1 MSQLA
6 NKGTLVPKQK
16 SAKLAQEMK
25 YSTKNWLRQIIW
37 VRLQLWV
44 ALSCVGLAVLGP
56 VVESQGGWVSCRP
69 YLIVVAGVGGRKER
83 RHGCCGRGEVVG
95 WVGRWGRIGRT
106 WSVPLWRSGV
116 LGWLWLVSGQSGPGW
131 VMGLPWLLWLWQSS
145 GQVWPRLRGQPEW
158 RLGGWLLWQGQRLAM
173 IGFLGLV
180 VDQWLWGGP
189 VVAGDERANSL
200 EISLGCVVCGR
211 SEPWVE
217 VEQQDDGSYRAELCG
232 HFRLQVASDD
242 PFRMRLLILFLRLL
256 EVAGPERVIG
266 RTRDDR
272 APFVRQMQVA
282 EWFGLP
288 QPNVS
293 RWERYWLA
301 GNWPD
306 LLSEKTVEVLTTEV
320 RSRIVQAFATFPW
333 WGLKQVHQYL
343 QEQGPALT
351 YRQVRQ
357 VAEESGWG
365 LLKQELQSRYH
376 LSATSFRPRDEWLV
390 GQLLRQVET
399 LLARLEASSGLT
411 PQELITLT
419 DVQTLAAESGLTAH
433 PPLKALPWLLRVE
446 QVLFGQ
452 WQTVTDEQI
461 RCIYCG
467 STHVVRKSRQPRRKK
482 YYDAQGQVQIVAV
495 YRYYCRN
502 QACAKGSFTHLP
514 PGLVPYSAYR
524 TETKLLALQ
533 MYTWGYSTYRRTG
546 QALGLKSMTIYRWVS
561 AWGGDL
567 LPVAALFGLVKS
579 SGVVG
584 VDEKYVLVPKNN
596 KPADKMRR
604 WMYVYLAVD
613 VYTYDLLHI
622 AIYAHNDKDNAL
634 AFLLALRAKG
644 YQPRVIVTDLRRD
657 YGPDIAQV
665 FPQAVHHECIFHA
678 LQYVSTLCR
687 QIYGRGYAHT
697 QPEVETLRQTIVQ
710 IFRAKTKRTAQ
721 KRYEHVLALRHK
733 YVQQQTE
740 AAAIFDFLERHW
752 PKLVN
757 AIESDLIPKTNN
769 TTELVIR
776 RFDQHYQSF
785 CGFNSIETAQCYLA
799 VFEKVYRF
807 TPFSD
812 DAQPAIRGKC
822 PLELAGYDISQ
833 LPMTTLTHGL
843 SFIWPLEVPQ
853 NDVPN

>member
-1 MSQLA
+1 
-6 NKGTLVPKQK
+6 
-16 SAKLAQEMK
+16 MK
-25 YSTKNWLRQIIW
+25 YSTKNWLRHILL
-37 VRLQLWV
+37 VRLHLWIG
-44 ALSCVGLAVLGP
+44 LSCLGLALLGP
-56 VVESQGGWVSCRP
+56 VAESQGGWVSCPPR
-69 YLIVVAGVGGRKER
+69 LVVIAGVSGGKER
-83 RHGCCGRGEVVG
+83 RHGCGRGEAAG
-95 WVGRWGRIGRT
+95 WVHRWGWVWRT
-106 WSVPLWRSGV
+106 WPVPLLRSGT

-131 VMGLPWLLWLWQSS
+131 VVGLPWLLWLWQSS
-145 GQVWPRLRGQPEW
+145 GRVWPSLRGQPEW
-158 RLGGWLLWQGQRLAM
+158 RLGGWLLWQGQRLVL
-173 IGFLGLV
+173 IGSLGLAV
-180 VDQWLWGGP
+180 EQWLRGGH
-189 VVAGDERANSL
+189 VIEGDGGASPL

-211 SEPWVE
+211 SEPWVQ
-217 VEQQDDGSYRAELCG
+217 VEQQSEGSYRAELCG
-232 HFRLQVASDD
+232 HFWLQVAGDD

-256 EVAGPERVIG
+256 QVAGPERVIG

-282 EWFGLP
+282 EWFGVP

-293 RWERYWLA
+293 RWEQYWLA

-306 LLSEKTVEVLTTEV
+306 LLSEKTVELLTAEV
-320 RSRIVQAFATFPW
+320 RSRIVQVFAAFPW
-333 WGLKQVHQYL
+333 WGLKQVHHYL
-343 QEQGPALT
+343 QAQGPALT

-357 VAEESGWG
+357 VAEESGFSQ
-365 LLKQELQSRYH
+365 LRQELQTRYH
-376 LSATSFRPRDEWLV
+376 LSADSFRPRDDWLV
-390 GQLLRQVET
+390 GQLLSLVET
-399 LLARLEASSGLT
+399 LLAHLEAGHGLT
-411 PQELITLT
+411 PQEQITLT
-419 DVQTLAAESGLTAH
+419 EVHTLAAENGLAAH
-433 PPLKALPWLLRVE
+433 PALKALPWLLRVE
-446 QVLFGQ
+446 QLLFGQ
-452 WQTVTDEQI
+452 WQTVADDQV

-467 STHVVRKSRQPRRKK
+467 STQVGRKSGKPRPKK

-502 QACAKGSFTHLP
+502 QACDKGSFTNLP

-524 TETKLLALQ
+524 TQTKLLALQ

-561 AWGGDL
+561 AWGDDL
-567 LPVAALFGLVKS
+567 LPVAALFGVIKS

-584 VDEKYVLVPKNN
+584 VDEKYVLVPKND

-644 YQPRVIVTDLRRD
+644 YQPRVVVTDLRRD

-678 LQYVSTLCR
+678 LQHVGALCR
-687 QIYGRGYAHT
+687 KIYDRGYAHT
-697 QPEVETLRQTIVQ
+697 QPEVETLRQAIVQ

-721 KRYEHVLALRHK
+721 KRYEKVLALRQK
-733 YVQQQTE
+733 YVQQQPE

-757 AIESDLIPKTNN
+757 AIESQFIPKTNN
-769 TTELVIR
+769 AAELVIR

-785 CGFNSIETAQCYLA
+785 CGFNSIDTAQCFLA

-833 LPMTTLTHGL
+833 LPMAAHGHGL
-843 SFIWPLEVPQ
+843 SFDWPLEVAQ

>member
-1 MSQLA
+1 
-6 NKGTLVPKQK
+6 
-16 SAKLAQEMK
+16 
-25 YSTKNWLRQIIW
+25 
-37 VRLQLWV
+37 
-44 ALSCVGLAVLGP
+44 
-56 VVESQGGWVSCRP
+56 
-69 YLIVVAGVGGRKER
+69 
-83 RHGCCGRGEVVG
+83 
-95 WVGRWGRIGRT
+95 
-106 WSVPLWRSGV
+106 
-116 LGWLWLVSGQSGPGW
+116 
-131 VMGLPWLLWLWQSS
+131 
-145 GQVWPRLRGQPEW
+145 
-158 RLGGWLLWQGQRLAM
+158 LWQGQRLAL
-173 IGFLGLV
+173 IGFLGLAV
-180 VDQWLWGGP
+180 EQWLRAG
-189 VVAGDERANSL
+189 GDEGRANSL

-211 SEPWVE
+211 SEPWVR
-217 VEQQDDGSYRAELCG
+217 VEQHNDGSYRAELCG
-232 HFRLQVASDD
+232 HFRLQVAGDD
-242 PFRMRLLILFLRLL
+242 PFRMRLMILFLRLL
-256 EVAGPERVIG
+256 EVEEPERVIG

-282 EWFGLP
+282 EWFGVP

-306 LLSEKTVEVLTTEV
+306 LLSEKTVELLTAEV
-320 RSRIVQAFATFPW
+320 RSRIVQVLAAFPW
-333 WGLKQVHQYL
+333 WGLKQVHHYL
-343 QEQGPALT
+343 QEQGQAIS

-357 VAEESGWG
+357 VAEQSGFSQ
-365 LLKQELQSRYH
+365 LRQELQSRYH
-376 LSATSFRPRDEWLV
+376 LSADSFQPRDGWLV
-390 GQLLRQVET
+390 GQLLSQVET
-399 LLARLEASSGLT
+399 LLARLEAGQGLT
-411 PQELITLT
+411 PQEYLDLT
-419 DVQTLAAESGLTAH
+419 DLHTLAQESGATTH

-452 WQTVTDEQI
+452 WQTVTDEQV

-467 STHVVRKSRQPRRKK
+467 STHVVRKSRKPRRKK

-502 QACAKGSFTHLP
+502 QACDKGSFTHLP

-561 AWGGDL
+561 AWGDDL
-567 LPVAALFGLVKS
+567 LPLAALFGVLKS

-584 VDEKYVLVPKNN
+584 VDEKYVLVPKND

-634 AFLLALRAKG
+634 AFLFALRAKG

-678 LQYVSTLCR
+678 LQHVGTMCR
-687 QIYGRGYAHT
+687 KIYGRGYAQTH
-697 QPEVETLRQTIVQ
+697 PEVETLRQAIVQ
-710 IFRAKTKRTAQ
+710 IFQAKTKRTAQ
-721 KRYEHVLALRHK
+721 KRYEKVLALRQK
-733 YVQQQTE
+733 YGQQQVE

-757 AIESDLIPKTNN
+757 AIESQLIPKTNN
-769 TTELVIR
+769 ATELVIR

-785 CGFNSIETAQCYLA
+785 CGFNSIQTAQCFLA

-822 PLELAGYDISQ
+822 PLQLAGYDISQ
-833 LPMTTLTHGL
+833 LPMADLAHGL
-843 SFIWPLEVPQ
+843 SFDWPLKVAHI
-853 NDVPN
+853 DVPK

>member
-1 MSQLA
+1 
-6 NKGTLVPKQK
+6 
-16 SAKLAQEMK
+16 MK
-25 YSTKNWLRQIIW
+25 YSTKNWLKQIIL
-37 VRLQLWV
+37 VRLHLWIG
-44 ALSCVGLAVLGP
+44 LSCLGLAMLGP
-56 VVESQGGWVSCRP
+56 VVESQGGWVSCP
-69 YLIVVAGVGGRKER
+69 PCLVVVAGVSGCQER
-83 RHGCCGRGEVVG
+83 RHGCGRSETVG
-95 WVGRWGRIGRT
+95 WVRRWACIGRT
-106 WSVPLWRSGV
+106 WPVSFLRSVT
-116 LGWLWLVSGQSGPGW
+116 LGWLWLLSGQSGPGW
-131 VMGLPWLLWLWQSS
+131 VVGLPWLLWLWQSS
-145 GQVWPRLRGQPEW
+145 GQVWPRLQGQPEW
-158 RLGGWLLWQGQRLAM
+158 RLGGWLLWQGQRLVL
-173 IGFLGLV
+173 IDLLGLV
-180 VDQWLWGGP
+180 VDQWLREGLVIKADRGASP
-189 VVAGDERANSL
+189 L
-200 EISLGCVVCGR
+200 EISLGCVICGR
-211 SEPWVE
+211 SEPWVK
-217 VEQQDDGSYRAELCG
+217 VERPGDGPYQVELCG
-232 HFRLQVASDD
+232 HFRLQVAGDE

-256 EVAGPERVIG
+256 QVAGPERVIG

-272 APFVRQMQVA
+272 APFVRQVQVA
-282 EWFGLP
+282 EWFGVR

-320 RSRIVQAFATFPW
+320 RARIIQVFAAFPW
-333 WGLKQVHQYL
+333 WGLQQAHQYL
-343 QEQGPALT
+343 QAQGQAIT

-357 VAEESGWG
+357 VAEESGFSQ
-365 LLKQELQSRYH
+365 LRQALQSRYH
-376 LSATSFRPRDEWLV
+376 LSADSFRPRDDWLV

-399 LLARLEASSGLT
+399 LLARLEAGQGLT
-411 PQELITLT
+411 SQEHISLT
-419 DVQTLAAESGLTAH
+419 EVHTLAAESGLTAQ

-452 WQTVTDEQI
+452 WQTVTDDQI

-467 STHVVRKSRQPRRKK
+467 STHVVRKSRKPRRKK
-482 YYDAQGQVQIVAV
+482 YYDAQAQVQIVAV

-502 QACAKGSFTHLP
+502 RACDKGTFTHLP
-514 PGLVPYSAYR
+514 SGLVPYSAYR

-561 AWGGDL
+561 AWGDDL
-567 LPVAALFGLVKS
+567 LPVAALFGVVKS

-584 VDEKYVLVPKNN
+584 VDEKYVLVPKND

-678 LQYVSTLCR
+678 LQHVGRMCR
-687 QIYGRGYAHT
+687 QIYGRGYAQT
-697 QPEVETLRQTIVQ
+697 QPEVETLRQAIVQ

-721 KRYEHVLALRHK
+721 KRYEQVLALRQK
-733 YVQQQTE
+733 YVQQQPE

-757 AIESDLIPKTNN
+757 AIESQLIPKTNN
-769 TTELVIR
+769 ATELVIR

-785 CGFNSIETAQCYLA
+785 CGFNSSQTAQGFLA

-812 DAQPAIRGKC
+812 DAQPAIRAKC

-833 LPMTTLTHGL
+833 LPMAALGKGL
-843 SFIWPLEVPQ
+843 SFDWPLEVAH

>member
-1 MSQLA
+1 
-6 NKGTLVPKQK
+6 
-16 SAKLAQEMK
+16 MK
-25 YSTKNWLRQIIW
+25 YSTKKWLRHILL
-37 VRLQLWV
+37 VRLQLWIG
-44 ALSCVGLAVLGP
+44 LSCLGLALLGP
-56 VVESQGGWVSCRP
+56 VVESQGGWVSCP
-69 YLIVVAGVGGRKER
+69 PSLVVVAGVSGGKAR
-83 RHGCCGRGEVVG
+83 RHGCSRGEA
-95 WVGRWGRIGRT
+95 VGRVRRWECIRRT
-106 WSVPLWRSGV
+106 WSVPLLRSV
-116 LGWLWLVSGQSGPGW
+116 TLGWLWLLSGQSGPGW
-131 VMGLPWLLWLWQSS
+131 VVGLPGLLWLWQSS
-145 GQVWPRLRGQPEW
+145 GQIWPRLRGQPEW

-173 IGFLGLV
+173 IGFLGLAV
-180 VDQWLWGGP
+180 EQWVRIGG
-189 VVAGDERANSL
+189 VEGRAGRW

-211 SEPWVE
+211 SEPGVQVE
-217 VEQQDDGSYRAELCG
+217 RQSDGSYRAELCG
-232 HFRLQVASDD
+232 HFRLQVAGDD
-242 PFRMRLLILFLRLL
+242 PFRMRLMILFLRLL
-256 EVAGPERVIG
+256 EVAGPERMIG

-282 EWFGLP
+282 AWFGVP

-306 LLSEKTVEVLTTEV
+306 LLSEKTVELLTAEV
-320 RSRIVQAFATFPW
+320 RTRIVQVFAAFPW
-333 WGLKQVHQYL
+333 WGLKQVYHYL
-343 QEQGPALT
+343 QEQGQAIT

-357 VAEESGWG
+357 VAEESGFSQ
-365 LLKQELQSRYH
+365 LRQELQSRYH
-376 LSATSFRPRDEWLV
+376 LSADSFRPRDDWLV
-390 GQLLRQVET
+390 GQLLSQVET
-399 LLARLEASSGLT
+399 LLARLEAGQGLT
-411 PQELITLT
+411 PQEQISLT
-419 DVQTLAAESGLTAH
+419 DIHTLATESGVEAH

-452 WQTVTDEQI
+452 WQSVIDEQV

-467 STHVVRKSRQPRRKK
+467 STHVVRKSRKPRQKK
-482 YYDAQGQVQIVAV
+482 YYDAQGQVQTVAV

-502 QACAKGSFTHLP
+502 KACDKGSFTHLP

-533 MYTWGYSTYRRTG
+533 MYSWGYSTYRRTG

-561 AWGGDL
+561 AWGDDL
-567 LPVAALFGLVKS
+567 LPVAALFGVVKS

-584 VDEKYVLVPKNN
+584 VDEKYVLVPKND
-596 KPADKMRR
+596 KPDGKMRR

-622 AIYAHNDKDNAL
+622 AVYAHNDKDNAL

-665 FPQAVHHECIFHA
+665 FPQVLHHECIFHA
-678 LQYVSTLCR
+678 LQSVSTLCG
-687 QIYGRGYAHT
+687 QIYGRGYAQT
-697 QPEVETLRQTIVQ
+697 RPEVETLRQTIVQ
-710 IFRAKTKRTAQ
+710 IFQAKTKRTAQ
-721 KRYEHVLALRHK
+721 KRYEQVLALRLK
-733 YVQQQTE
+733 YVQQQAE
-740 AAAIFDFLERHW
+740 ASAIFDFLERHW

-757 AIESDLIPKTNN
+757 AVESHLIPKTNN
-769 TTELVIR
+769 ATELVIR

-785 CGFNSIETAQCYLA
+785 CGFNSIETAQCFLA

-833 LPMTTLTHGL
+833 LPMAALAHGL
-843 SFIWPLEVPQ
+843 SFDWPLEVAPQ
-853 NDVPN
+853 LVPN